1 VAGAPSE
8 GVVFAVEA
16 GAPRA
21 GNADFGAESP
31 AGAAVLLNRDGVCE
45 LGAPLA
51 GAAVPKSGLEVVSAV
66 VVGAVCSAGLF
77 APNRPP
83 LGAAAVA
90 PPPNSG
96 LVAPPNILLD
106 GCACEVAGVVDVGAA
121 VGVVE
126 APGFAAPNK
135 LLGGLD
141 AGGGPAGVVELL
153 PNKLPPAGA
162 GVAVEAALPN
172 ILFVPAP
179 PNSGLLAGVV
189 DSVDLLGVWLAA
201 AAPKS
206 ELGCV
211 PVPDGALPPKLK
223 AEVPLLVALEAPAL
237 PKVGVL
243 WPLAAFPP
251 NSDGDALLP
260 VAEAP
265 TLPKRPPLDALL
277 SLLAPKALPAV
288 PKRLPLE
295 APVEAGVPKE
305 NAMVLVIELEDWER
319 KKLDG
324 EKAPVT
330 HGAGEVGLQNGS
342 KDPTMREWSS

>member
-1 VAGAPSE
+1 MAGAPSE
-8 GVVFAVEA
+8 RVVFAVEA

-31 AGAAVLLNRDGVCE
+31 LGAAVLLNRDGVCE
-45 LGAPLA
+45 LGAPPA
-51 GAAVPKSGLEVVSAV
+51 GAAVPKSGLEVESAA
-66 VVGAVCSAGLF
+66 VVGALGSAGLF

-83 LGAAAVA
+83 LGAAGVA

-96 LVAPPNILLD
+96 LVAPPPNTLLD
-106 GCACEVAGVVDVGAA
+106 GCACEVAGVVDDGAA

-153 PNKLPPAGA
+153 PNRLPAAGA
-162 GVAVEAALPN
+162 GVAVGAAEPN

-189 DSVDLLGVWLAA
+189 DSVDLLGVWLPA

-223 AEVPLLVALEAPAL
+223 AEVPPLVALEAPAF

-251 NSDGDALLP
+251 NIDGDALLP

-265 TLPKRPPLDALL
+265 TLPKRPPLGALL

-295 APVEAGVPKE
+295 APVEAGVPNE
-305 NAMVLVIELEDWER
+305 NAMVLVIELED
-319 KKLDG
+319 
-324 EKAPVT
+324 
-330 HGAGEVGLQNGS
+330 
-342 KDPTMREWSS
+342 

>member
-1 VAGAPSE
+1 MAGAPSE
-8 GVVFAVEA
+8 SVVFAVEA
-16 GAPRA
+16 GGAPRD
-21 GNADFGAESP
+21 GNADFEAESP
-31 AGAAVLLNRDGVCE
+31 PGAALLLNRDGVCE
-45 LGAPLA
+45 LCALAA
-51 GAAVPKSGLEVVSAV
+51 GAAAPKSGLEVVSAV
-66 VVGAVCSAGLF
+66 VVGAVDSAGLF

-90 PPPNSG
+90 PPPN
-96 LVAPPNILLD
+96 ILLD
-106 GCACEVAGVVDVGAA
+106 GCACAVAGVVDDGAA

-126 APGFAAPNK
+126 APGFADPNK

-153 PNKLPPAGA
+153 PNRLPPAGA
-162 GVAVEAALPN
+162 GVAVGAALPN
-172 ILFVPAP
+172 MLFVPPP
-179 PNSGLLAGVV
+179 PNSALLAGAV
-189 DSVDLLGVWLAA
+189 DSVGLLGVWLPA

-223 AEVPLLVALEAPAL
+223 AEVPPLVALEAPAL

-243 WPLAAFPP
+243 WPLAEFAP
-251 NSDGDALLP
+251 NIDGDALLA
-260 VAEAP
+260 VDEAP

-295 APVEAGVPKE
+295 APVEAGAPKE
-305 NAMVLVIELEDWER
+305 NAMVLVIELQDWEG
-319 KKLDG
+319 K
-324 EKAPVT
+324 
-330 HGAGEVGLQNGS
+330 S
-342 KDPTMREWSS
+342 